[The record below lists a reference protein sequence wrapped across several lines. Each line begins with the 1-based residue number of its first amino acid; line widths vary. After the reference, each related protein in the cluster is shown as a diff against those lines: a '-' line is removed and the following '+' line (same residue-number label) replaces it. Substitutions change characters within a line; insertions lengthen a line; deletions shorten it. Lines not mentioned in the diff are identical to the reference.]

1 MFNIN
6 TDSMKYFINIFL
18 LLIACPMFLL
28 GQTATLD
35 IESSKLKWTG
45 KKITNSSHYGS
56 LKFKSGEVKFSN
68 GIIESG
74 KFVVDMTTINVED
87 IEGRGKSRLEGHLK
101 GDDFFSVEDFKEAT
115 LVINSSSKNGDSIK
129 VMGTLTIKDL
139 NSDVEFDMNKSG
151 DNWTADL
158 TFDRSKH
165 NVRFRSGSF
174 FENLGD
180 NLILDDIELNAKLS
194 FN

>member
-6 TDSMKYFINIFL
+6 TYSMKYFINIFL

-35 IESSKLKWTG
+35 IENSNLKWTG

-151 DNWTADL
+151 EVWTADL

>member
-35 IESSKLKWTG
+35 IESSNLKWTG

-101 GDDFFSVEDFKEAT
+101 GNDFFSVEDFKEAT
-115 LVINSSSKNGDSIK
+115 LVINSSSKNGDSFK

-151 DNWTADL
+151 EGWTADL

>member
-18 LLIACPMFLL
+18 LLIACPMFLM

-35 IESSKLKWTG
+35 IESSNLKWTG

-151 DNWTADL
+151 DGWTADL

>member
-28 GQTATLD
+28 SQTATLD
-35 IESSKLKWTG
+35 IESSSLKWTG

-151 DNWTADL
+151 EVWTADL

>member
-35 IESSKLKWTG
+35 IESSNLKWTG

-87 IEGRGKSRLEGHLK
+87 IEGRGKSRLEGHIK

-115 LVINSSSKNGDSIK
+115 LVINSSSKNGDSFK

-151 DNWTADL
+151 EGWTADL

>member
-1 MFNIN
+1 
-6 TDSMKYFINIFL
+6 
-18 LLIACPMFLL
+18 
-28 GQTATLD
+28 
-35 IESSKLKWTG
+35 
-45 KKITNSSHYGS
+45 
-56 LKFKSGEVKFSN
+56 
-68 GIIESG
+68 
-74 KFVVDMTTINVED
+74 
-87 IEGRGKSRLEGHLK
+87 
-101 GDDFFSVEDFKEAT
+101 
-115 LVINSSSKNGDSIK
+115 
-129 VMGTLTIKDL
+129 MGTLTIKDL

-151 DNWTADL
+151 DGWTADL

>member
-35 IESSKLKWTG
+35 IESSNLKWTG

-151 DNWTADL
+151 DGWTADL

>member
-35 IESSKLKWTG
+35 IESSNLKWTG

-151 DNWTADL
+151 EIWTADL

>member
-6 TDSMKYFINIFL
+6 SNSMKCFKNIYL
-18 LLIACPMFLL
+18 LLIACPMIML

-35 IESSKLKWTG
+35 VESSNLKWTG

-56 LKFKSGEVKFSN
+56 LKFKSGEVNFSD

-74 KFVVDMTTINVED
+74 KFIVDMTTINVED
-87 IEGRGKSRLEGHLK
+87 IEGRGKSRLEGHLR
-101 GDDFFSVEDFKEAT
+101 GDDFFSVEDYKEAA
-115 LVINSSSKNGDSIK
+115 LVINSSKKNGDSMK
-129 VMGTLTIKDL
+129 VMGTLTIKGL
-139 NSDVEFDMNKSG
+139 NSDVEFDMKKSG
-151 DNWTADL
+151 DGWTADL

>member
-6 TDSMKYFINIFL
+6 TDSTKYFINIFL

-35 IESSKLKWTG
+35 IESSNLKWTG

-151 DNWTADL
+151 EVWTADL

>member
-35 IESSKLKWTG
+35 IESSNLKWTG

-151 DNWTADL
+151 EVWTADL

-180 NLILDDIELNAKLS
+180 NLILDDIELNAKLF

>member
-6 TDSMKYFINIFL
+6 TDSMKYFINIFF

-35 IESSKLKWTG
+35 IESSSLKWTG

-151 DNWTADL
+151 EVWTADL

>member
-28 GQTATLD
+28 SQTATLD
-35 IESSKLKWTG
+35 IESSNLKWTG

-56 LKFKSGEVKFSN
+56 LKFKSGEVKFSD

-151 DNWTADL
+151 DGWTADL

>member
-35 IESSKLKWTG
+35 IESSDLKWTG

-151 DNWTADL
+151 EVWTADL

-180 NLILDDIELNAKLS
+180 NLILDDIELNAKLF

>member
-35 IESSKLKWTG
+35 IENSNLKWTG

-151 DNWTADL
+151 EGWTADL

>member
-6 TDSMKYFINIFL
+6 TDSMKYFINIFF

-35 IESSKLKWTG
+35 IESSSLKWTG

-56 LKFKSGEVKFSN
+56 LKFKSGEVKFTN

-151 DNWTADL
+151 DGWTADL

>member
-1 MFNIN
+1 MI
-6 TDSMKYFINIFL
+6 M
-18 LLIACPMFLL
+18 L

-35 IESSKLKWTG
+35 VEGSNLKWTG

-56 LKFKSGEVKFSN
+56 LKFKSGEVNFSD

-74 KFVVDMTTINVED
+74 KFIVDMTTINVED
-87 IEGRGKSRLEGHLK
+87 IEGRGKSRLEGHLR

-115 LVINSSSKNGDSIK
+115 LVINSSKKNGDSMK
-129 VMGTLTIKDL
+129 VMGTLTIKGL
-139 NSDVEFDMNKSG
+139 NSDVEFDMKKSG
-151 DNWTADL
+151 NGWTADL

>member
-1 MFNIN
+1 
-6 TDSMKYFINIFL
+6 
-18 LLIACPMFLL
+18 
-28 GQTATLD
+28 
-35 IESSKLKWTG
+35 
-45 KKITNSSHYGS
+45 
-56 LKFKSGEVKFSN
+56 
-68 GIIESG
+68 
-74 KFVVDMTTINVED
+74 MTTINVED

-151 DNWTADL
+151 EVWTADL

-174 FENLGD
+174 LK
-180 NLILDDIELNAKLS
+180 I
-194 FN
+194 

>member
-35 IESSKLKWTG
+35 IESSNLKWTG

>member
-1 MFNIN
+1 
-6 TDSMKYFINIFL
+6 MKYFINIFL

-28 GQTATLD
+28 SQTATLD
-35 IESSKLKWTG
+35 IESSNLKWTG

-151 DNWTADL
+151 DGWTADL

>member
-35 IESSKLKWTG
+35 IESSNLKWTG

-151 DNWTADL
+151 EVWTADL

>member
-28 GQTATLD
+28 SQTATLD
-35 IESSKLKWTG
+35 IESSNLKWTG

-151 DNWTADL
+151 DGWTADL

>member
-1 MFNIN
+1 
-6 TDSMKYFINIFL
+6 
-18 LLIACPMFLL
+18 
-28 GQTATLD
+28 
-35 IESSKLKWTG
+35 
-45 KKITNSSHYGS
+45 
-56 LKFKSGEVKFSN
+56 
-68 GIIESG
+68 
-74 KFVVDMTTINVED
+74 MTTINVED

-151 DNWTADL
+151 DSWTADL

>member
-35 IESSKLKWTG
+35 IESSNLKWTG

-129 VMGTLTIKDL
+129 VVGTLTIKDL

-151 DNWTADL
+151 EVWTADL

>member
-6 TDSMKYFINIFL
+6 TDSMKYFINIFF

-35 IESSKLKWTG
+35 IESSSLKWTG

-151 DNWTADL
+151 DSWTADL

>member
-35 IESSKLKWTG
+35 IESSNLKWTG

-151 DNWTADL
+151 DSWTADL